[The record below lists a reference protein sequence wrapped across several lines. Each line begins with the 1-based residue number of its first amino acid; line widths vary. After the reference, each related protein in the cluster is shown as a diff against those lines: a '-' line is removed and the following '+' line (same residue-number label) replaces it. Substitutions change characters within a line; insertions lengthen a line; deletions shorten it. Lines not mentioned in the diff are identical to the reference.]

1 MKHADP
7 KLTGWAYPGEAC
19 FSTRW
24 RLHFSKS
31 CSPLFLVQLCTSWKG
46 CSISDWIGAAFISQD
61 TATYYSIQNKT
72 RSTLPSYTLQK
83 SYKSQ
88 PIPPPE
94 RLDNVC
100 VNLIRPPPT
109 VTCCATKS
117 SSARPIRRSLHKYM
131 SCCCASRTAALGY
144 AT

>member
-7 KLTGWAYPGEAC
+7 KLTGWAYPGETC

-61 TATYYSIQNKT
+61 TATYTKQNKIYPPI
-72 RSTLPSYTLQK
+72 LYAPKVLQK
-83 SYKSQ
+83 
-88 PIPPPE
+88 PTHPPPE

-131 SCCCASRTAALGY
+131 SCCCASLTAALGY